1 MPAYAKFV
9 TGGLAGACS
18 ALLVQPME
26 LVKNRLQM
34 SGAGGIQKDYRNTWD
49 VVRKVYKY
57 EGVLRFYNGLGAS
70 IVRQLMY
77 TTTRLGIYQY
87 YFDTYKRA
95 NGCVPSLLTCAGY
108 GLIAG
113 AAGALVG
120 TPADVVLVRTVTD
133 GNMPVHL
140 RRNYKNI
147 FDALI
152 RIGREEGLAGLW
164 SGCLPTTAR
173 AMVKRYTLN
182 EGLFLHAC
190 TGFVSGLITT
200 IVSMPLDM
208 AKTRLQTME
217 RPAHFHERQYKHTLD
232 VIMQTRDDSMGSDSS
247 LQFNQ
252 LLKIHGWRQ
261 LLRSKCRESWKYFYD
276 DALNRIF
283 SFVAEISLI
292 RLALSFAIPVTRL
305 PMLCECNMEFKSI
318 HYFRRLSRIDY
329 VSTLVFLI
337 YSIIACKKFT
347 FIITQAHLH
356 THMLNIIARV
366 KR

>member
-34 SGAGGIQKDYRNTWD
+34 SGAGGIQKDYRNSWD

-133 GNMPVHL
+133 GNMPAHL

-173 AMVKRYTLN
+173 AMVVNMCQLASYSQLKNYLQKRYALN

-217 RPAHFHERQYKHTLD
+217 RPTHFHKRQYKHSLD
-232 VIMQTRDDSMGSDSS
+232 VIMQVIRTEG
-247 LQFNQ
+247 F
-252 LLKIHGWRQ
+252 
-261 LLRSKCRESWKYFYD
+261 
-276 DALNRIF
+276 
-283 SFVAEISLI
+283 ISLWKGFSPYFL
-292 RLALSFAIPVTRL
+292 RLARHT
-305 PMLCECNMEFKSI
+305 
-318 HYFRRLSRIDY
+318 
-329 VSTLVFLI
+329 VFMFVLLEHFNKLYYEKI
-337 YSIIACKKFT
+337 LRDENQS
-347 FIITQAHLH
+347 QL
-356 THMLNIIARV
+356 
-366 KR
+366 

>member
-34 SGAGGIQKDYRNTWD
+34 SGAGGIAKDYRNTWD

-95 NGCVPSLLTCAGY
+95 NGCVPSMLTCAGY

-133 GNMPVHL
+133 GNMPPHL

-173 AMVKRYTLN
+173 AMVVNMCQLASYSQLKNYLQKRYTLN

-217 RPAHFHERQYKHTLD
+217 RPAHFHERQYKHSLD
-232 VIMQTRDDSMGSDSS
+232 VIMQVIRTEGFMA
-247 LQFNQ
+247 L
-252 LLKIHGWRQ
+252 
-261 LLRSKCRESWKYFYD
+261 WKGFSPYF
-276 DALNRIF
+276 L
-283 SFVAEISLI
+283 
-292 RLALSFAIPVTRL
+292 RLARHT
-305 PMLCECNMEFKSI
+305 
-318 HYFRRLSRIDY
+318 
-329 VSTLVFLI
+329 VFMFVLLEHFNKLYYEKI
-337 YSIIACKKFT
+337 LRDENQS
-347 FIITQAHLH
+347 QL
-356 THMLNIIARV
+356 
-366 KR
+366 